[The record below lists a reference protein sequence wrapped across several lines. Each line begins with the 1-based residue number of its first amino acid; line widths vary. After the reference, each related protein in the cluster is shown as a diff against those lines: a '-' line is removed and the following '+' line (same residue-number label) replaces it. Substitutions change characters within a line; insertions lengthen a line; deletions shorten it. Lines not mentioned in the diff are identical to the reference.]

1 MIFLPLPFVVALLLL
16 ILLAFM
22 LHGDEPARRNWPF
35 FALVGLCALQSVI
48 VGLRWGYDVAALKFA
63 LPLLASG
70 VPPLVLASF
79 HSLIRKD
86 ERSVAAAG
94 WVHVAP
100 TIGML
105 VPVLLAPRYID
116 FALIVEY
123 VGYALA
129 LLNLARVG
137 TDALDEAR
145 FEGAAAA
152 HRALLIAAF
161 SLCLS
166 ALFDLAILLD
176 FEWTRGA
183 NIGLIVSNANLL
195 GLLFI
200 GLTAMVADRARA
212 LPAAGA
218 VADED
223 PVATPQD
230 REILDRIDQLLV
242 GQKLARDENL
252 TLSRLARRAGL
263 PARQISTAVNRLAG
277 KNVSQYINDFRIAEA
292 CRLLRE
298 TDMSVTTAML
308 ESGFQ
313 TKSNFNREF
322 RRVTSL
328 SPGSWREQNRE
339 ETPDRE
345 GEAIIGTGYP

>member
-16 ILLAFM
+16 TLLAIIVR
-22 LHGDEPARRNWPF
+22 GDEPERRNWPF
-35 FALVGLCALQSVI
+35 LALIALCALQSVI
-48 VGLRWGYDVAALKFA
+48 VGLRWGYDVTALKFV
-63 LPLLASG
+63 LPVLASG
-70 VPPLVLASF
+70 APPLVLASF
-79 HSLIRKD
+79 HSLIRRE
-86 ERSVAAAG
+86 ERGGPGGAWIHAT
-94 WVHVAP
+94 P
-100 TIGML
+100 TIGVL
-105 VPVLLAPRYID
+105 LLVLLAPQYID

-129 LLNLARVG
+129 LLNMARTG

-145 FEGAAAA
+145 FEGAVAAY
-152 HRALLIAAF
+152 RALVIAAF

-166 ALFDLAILLD
+166 TLFDLAIILD
-176 FEWTRGA
+176 FEWTKGE

-200 GLTAMVADRARA
+200 GGTAMVADRARA
-212 LPAAGA
+212 LP
-218 VADED
+218 VANAIVDEE
-223 PVATPQD
+223 PASLPQD
-230 REILDRIDQLLV
+230 REILDRIDHLLV
-242 GQKLARDENL
+242 SQKLARDENL

-263 PARQISTAVNRLAG
+263 PARQISIAVNRLAG

-298 TDMSVTTAML
+298 TDMSVTSAML

-322 RRVTSL
+322 RRVTAL
-328 SPGSWREQNRE
+328 SPVAWREQNRA
-339 ETPDRE
+339 
-345 GEAIIGTGYP
+345 GALAA

>member
-1 MIFLPLPFVVALLLL
+1 
-16 ILLAFM
+16 M
-22 LHGDEPARRNWPF
+22 LRGEEPERRNRPF
-35 FALVGLCALQSVI
+35 LALVALCALQSVV
-48 VGLRWGYDVAALKFA
+48 VGLRWGYDVAALKLV
-63 LPLLASG
+63 LPVLASG

-79 HSLIRKD
+79 HSLIRRD
-86 ERSVAAAG
+86 ERGAPGGAWIHA
-94 WVHVAP
+94 AP
-100 TIGML
+100 TIGVL
-105 VPVLLAPRYID
+105 VLVLAPRYID

-129 LLNLARVG
+129 LLNLARTG
-137 TDALDEAR
+137 TDVLEEAR
-145 FEGAAAA
+145 FESAVAA
-152 HRALLIAAF
+152 HRALVIAAF

-166 ALFDLAILLD
+166 ALFDLVIILD
-176 FEWTRGA
+176 FEWTKGA
-183 NIGLIVSNANLL
+183 NIGLIVSNANML

-212 LPAAGA
+212 LPAARA
-218 VADED
+218 VVDED
-223 PVATPQD
+223 PVSMPQD
-230 REILDRIDQLLV
+230 REILDRIDHLLV
-242 GQKLARDENL
+242 SQKLARDENL

-298 TDMSVTTAML
+298 TDMSVTAAML

-322 RRVTSL
+322 RRVTAL
-328 SPGSWREQNRE
+328 SPVAWREQNRA
-339 ETPDRE
+339 
-345 GEAIIGTGYP
+345 GALAA